1 MNVKSLV
8 FDYGLPGLVVL
19 ATGVATYM
27 LTGGPEEF
35 PSGDDL
41 PPLGEVAGDDGF
53 EGDEIAEEGHE
64 QATLAVSEPP
74 AWATEVC

>member
-8 FDYGLPGLVVL
+8 FDYGLPGFVVL

-41 PPLGEVAGDDGF
+41 QSQDEVAGDDGF
-53 EGDEIAEEGHE
+53 EEDEIAQESHE
-64 QATLAVSEPP
+64 QTTLAISEPP